1 VPAIADEST
10 ATWALG
16 LGVGDRLPMVDGL
29 GRPFDVQ
36 IVGLTAPSILQGW
49 LVISDDHFLER
60 YPDASGYRLL
70 LIDSPMERRDAAQ
83 KEFGRALADLG
94 WQVRPSV
101 ARLADLM
108 AVEHTYLAI
117 FQIAGGLGVLLG
129 TAGLGA
135 VLLRNIQERRREFAM
150 LRAIG
155 FSKHA
160 VRRIVVNEHILIL
173 AVGMFC
179 GVAPALLASWPA
191 IAATGGNLPLLGLG
205 ATLGGVAAVG
215 LLAIRWATHR
225 ALGGDLLA
233 ALRNE

>member
-1 VPAIADEST
+1 
-10 ATWALG
+10 
-16 LGVGDRLPMVDGL
+16 M
-29 GRPFDVQ
+29 
-36 IVGLTAPSILQGW
+36 
-49 LVISDDHFLER
+49 
-60 YPDASGYRLL
+60 L

-101 ARLADLM
+101 ARLADEFI
-108 AVEHTYLAI
+108 AVLLPGK
-117 FQIAGGLGVLLG
+117 IAGGLGVLLG